1 MKSLKAIVE
10 MISEKYGYSFQTNE
24 IYSMSLMIRDCMQ
37 SYREMEEYFDTFSEE
52 CDNFT
57 GIIEKKFMREYAIV
71 SEISEVLKLHLD
83 IELRPFIAAIFT
95 LIMHMYHRSKD
106 INKRI
111 GIILAHGYATASSIA
126 NAVNQMLDQYVYDA
140 IDMPLDT
147 TTETIVKK
155 LNDFLRKRGEYRDL
169 VLLVDMGSLK
179 EIHREFRIYRGQ
191 MSPLPVMSVQGWH
204 CRLETHSVRMYL

>member
-1 MKSLKAIVE
+1 MPKFIEKCTVDVEHYFNSVLFDNQNIKDPTNTYIMKSLKAIVE

-95 LIMHMYHRSKD
+95 LIMHMYHRSKAS
-106 INKRI
+106 INVS
-111 GIILAHGYATASSIA
+111 ASFWHM
-126 NAVNQMLDQYVYDA
+126 VM
-140 IDMPLDT
+140 
-147 TTETIVKK
+147 
-155 LNDFLRKRGEYRDL
+155 R
-169 VLLVDMGSLK
+169 
-179 EIHREFRIYRGQ
+179 
-191 MSPLPVMSVQGWH
+191 LPPP
-204 CRLETHSVRMYL
+204 

>member
-1 MKSLKAIVE
+1 
-10 MISEKYGYSFQTNE
+10 
-24 IYSMSLMIRDCMQ
+24 MSLMIRDCMQ

-179 EIHREFRIYRGQ
+179 EIHRGVSDISRANVAIASDVSTRMALQIGDALRKDV
-191 MSPLPVMSVQGWH
+191 PLK
-204 CRLETHSVRMYL
+204 